1 MVKVIRSSV
10 LSARM
15 VPPWSSTISL
25 AMAKPRPAPPVRVAR
40 GAVQTEELFK
50 DPVQFLLGD
59 VLSRIGEG
67 EYDFP
72 GLYPSGNFHRAVRQA
87 IIRRIAQEII
97 KDPCQLIRVTGIVQ
111 LGRRSRL
118 HDSPDSAKMGRNSL
132 ATCSSI
138 RVRSTL
144 CRSSSRRERLKRVMS
159 KNSLMRSSSRSAF
172 SRAMPVYLARISGE
186 I

>member
-25 AMAKPRPAPPVRVAR
+25 AMAKPRRAAR
-40 GAVQTEELFK
+40 AGGAGAVQTEELFK

-87 IIRRIAQEII
+87 IIRRVAQEII

-111 LGRRSRL
+111 LGRQIQ
-118 HDSPDSAKMGRNSL
+118 A
-132 ATCSSI
+132 A
-138 RVRSTL
+138 
-144 CRSSSRRERLKRVMS
+144 
-159 KNSLMRSSSRSAF
+159 
-172 SRAMPVYLARISGE
+172 
-186 I
+186 

>member
-25 AMAKPRPAPPVRVAR
+25 AMAKACTTCPGGA

-87 IIRRIAQEII
+87 IIRRVAQEII
-97 KDPCQLIRVTGIVQ
+97 KDSCQLIRVTGIVQ
-111 LGRRSRL
+111 LGRQIQ
-118 HDSPDSAKMGRNSL
+118 A
-132 ATCSSI
+132 A
-138 RVRSTL
+138 
-144 CRSSSRRERLKRVMS
+144 
-159 KNSLMRSSSRSAF
+159 
-172 SRAMPVYLARISGE
+172 
-186 I
+186 

>member
-25 AMAKPRPAPPVRVAR
+25 AMAKPRPAPPVRWR

-87 IIRRIAQEII
+87 IIRRVAQEII
-97 KDPCQLIRVTGIVQ
+97 KDPWPAYPGHRNSA
-111 LGRRSRL
+111 LGRADPGCMTAPILRKWGGIRWR
-118 HDSPDSAKMGRNSL
+118 PAPASASGP
-132 ATCSSI
+132 
-138 RVRSTL
+138 
-144 CRSSSRRERLKRVMS
+144 
-159 KNSLMRSSSRSAF
+159 RSA
-172 SRAMPVYLARISGE
+172 APAPGE
-186 I
+186 RG

>member
-15 VPPWSSTISL
+15 VPPWSATCPGG
-25 AMAKPRPAPPVRVAR
+25 A

-87 IIRRIAQEII
+87 IIRRVAQEII

-111 LGRRSRL
+111 LGRQIQ
-118 HDSPDSAKMGRNSL
+118 A
-132 ATCSSI
+132 A
-138 RVRSTL
+138 
-144 CRSSSRRERLKRVMS
+144 
-159 KNSLMRSSSRSAF
+159 
-172 SRAMPVYLARISGE
+172 
-186 I
+186 